1 MAAPPSLNL
10 LGEIG
15 ILSSLVSWSLF
26 LMFILYFCSAAYTLY
41 IYSYSQHGSVY
52 SGLYTCSLAY
62 VCEFLLLFLH
72 WCPDLV
78 CGAGDTVFIS
88 DLCLCLFV
96 LLDLF
101 FFYFRG
107 DGFILGACILL

>member
-41 IYSYSQHGSVY
+41 IYSYSQRGSVY
-52 SGLYTCSLAY
+52 SGLYSYSLVY
-62 VCEFLLLFLH
+62 VRDFWLLHVNWFPLNFIILTF
-72 WCPDLV
+72 WRRIFFSNFSTP
-78 CGAGDTVFIS
+78 VFKM
-88 DLCLCLFV
+88 
-96 LLDLF
+96 
-101 FFYFRG
+101 
-107 DGFILGACILL
+107 

>member
-15 ILSSLVSWSLF
+15 LLSSLVSWSLF
-26 LMFILYFCSAAYTLY
+26 LMFILYVCSAAYTLY

-72 WCPDLV
+72 WCPLNFIILRVDVAVFWVWDLV
-78 CGAGDTVFIS
+78 CGLFI
-88 DLCLCLFV
+88 
-96 LLDLF
+96 
-101 FFYFRG
+101 
-107 DGFILGACILL
+107 